1 MAFPLNRE
9 QTALSV
15 VRPEHPPA
23 HNHALIG
30 YTTRRDTIVHLGTNI
45 SGFSMR
51 AVESFAAGLADSG
64 LIVDLKITDNYNSAT
79 STIPYRYSYS
89 VISWDKNGEEVDPVA
104 ETIKNQYTD
113 SAGMSTNIGN

>member
-30 YTTRRDTIVHLGTNI
+30 YTTRRDTIYNCPAYTRGEVVLGFIGQAKIVVI
-45 SGFSMR
+45 S
-51 AVESFAAGLADSG
+51 
-64 LIVDLKITDNYNSAT
+64 VDLGACDFASNGKRLAGAT
-79 STIPYRYSYS
+79 AALEADLLPQ
-89 VISWDKNGEEVDPVA
+89 K
-104 ETIKNQYTD
+104 Q
-113 SAGMSTNIGN
+113 